1 MSVLDFG
8 HDDDGANGD
17 VIKYWGIAQR
27 GSEG

>member
-8 HDDDGANGD
+8 HDDGGADDD
-17 VIKYWGIAQR
+17 VMKYWGIAQR